1 MTVRL
6 LLIALLVAGVAVAFV
21 YTQVATYDTVDGN
34 APASTRTENGGPED
48 AAYWIEVM
56 RQGTSEAREAG
67 REALIAMGTE
77 AVPALIEATRD
88 ETGFIR
94 WEAVNA
100 VGIIAHDDSQSVL
113 VAIPAL
119 VHVAFTDENPH
130 PRWRSLW
137 ALLRFPDD
145 VAAQQIVPL
154 LRTGLE
160 DPNDPLRWH
169 AAVALANFR
178 RFEVAPLL
186 NEGTTRTDSF
196 ERWEAVWCLSV
207 VHDENSVTAL
217 AQVVLDVEGT
227 RTNVRQEAALTLGKI
242 GDPAALPA
250 LACALGD
257 DPEPGVRSRA
267 AQALEKIEA
276 AAALPELLAAVEREQ
291 DSFAREQ
298 IEAIIARLQ
307 QWADE

>member
-21 YTQVATYDTVDGN
+21 YTQVATQHAVDEN
-34 APASTRTENGGPED
+34 AAASGISENGDTED
-48 AAYWIEVM
+48 AVYWIDVM
-56 RQGTSEAREAG
+56 REGTSEARKKG

-100 VGIIAHDDSQSVL
+100 LGVL
-113 VAIPAL
+113 ADGDPSELTPAIPAL
-119 VHVAFTDENPH
+119 VERALTDGDSH
-130 PRWRSLW
+130 ARWRSLW
-137 ALLRFPDD
+137 ALLRLPDD

-160 DPNDPLRWH
+160 DPDDRLRWH

-227 RTNVRQEAALTLGKI
+227 RANVRQEAALTLGKI

-276 AAALPELLAAVEREQ
+276 AAALPKLLAAAEREQ

-307 QWADE
+307 RSADE